1 MRTDTGQPGG
11 WELGGGTQTRTGE
24 ERGREVGVAS
34 SPQWGRPCSPCSGP
48 GRLGNARGPRR
59 VGRGAHLGPGG
70 AREARLR
77 RRWPTC
83 RAPGAGASLPAEAP
97 GRLEERAS
105 RPRSHAPQLRARLSQ
120 TNRGGDRVAP
130 TRICDP
136 SRRRAPKTSIQPG
149 RRPSAAGAEGSSGA
163 PEAGGAAAAS
173 TARPRSGCCAGRAG
187 CAWGNFGSQ
196 CWLPGES
203 SEGAARGSAATV
215 HRAQGAQA
223 WEPAP
228 PAHPDTAGPRAAPVE
243 GPRASGA
250 LHGLSPAIPGFAAA
264 RAWTL
269 RDAGFVSS
277 ASPRWRT
284 AAAAL
289 AAGCLGRWGRG
300 LAARVGAAAG
310 ACGSEGGTWRASP
323 QVPRRRAGGG
333 AAARG
338 GRAGGCGAAGI
349 PRLDEWEPHRGGQL
363 GLGASRARTALAP
376 KPWIS
381 LPESRVQRCTCP
393 GMGATAAPSGRVLR
407 EGSAGTQPQ
416 RLCAEPL
423 FVDGG
428 RLSLPA

>member
-1 MRTDTGQPGG
+1 MGTGRRDPDTN
-11 WELGGGTQTRTGE
+11 R
-24 ERGREVGVAS
+24 RRE
-34 SPQWGRPCSPCSGP
+34 
-48 GRLGNARGPRR
+48 
-59 VGRGAHLGPGG
+59 GPGG
-70 AREARLR
+70 RSGQLPTVGETLQSLLWAGSSRECAGTASRGER
-77 RRWPTC
+77 GT
-83 RAPGAGASLPAEAP
+83 PGARRGPGGQTSAPLPHLPRPRSGAWLPAEAP

-105 RPRSHAPQLRARLSQ
+105 RPRSHAPQLGARLSQ

-203 SEGAARGSAATV
+203 SEGAAPGSAATV

-269 RDAGFVSS
+269 RDAGFVCS

-300 LAARVGAAAG
+300 LAGARRRRSRGVRVGGWDLARVPAGASAAGWGRCGGARRAEGGLGAAG
-310 ACGSEGGTWRASP
+310 PRASP
-323 QVPRRRAGGG
+323 GWTNGSRTGAGSWGSAPLGRVQLWLQNPGSPYPRAGSRDAPAPGWG
-333 AAARG
+333 
-338 GRAGGCGAAGI
+338 
-349 PRLDEWEPHRGGQL
+349 PRLPLGPRPPGGQR
-363 GLGASRARTALAP
+363 GDPAAEAL
-376 KPWIS
+376 
-381 LPESRVQRCTCP
+381 C
-393 GMGATAAPSGRVLR
+393 
-407 EGSAGTQPQ
+407 
-416 RLCAEPL
+416 
-423 FVDGG
+423 
-428 RLSLPA
+428 